1 MVPLRV
7 ALPLVFLLGV
17 VVLPAA
23 AVSYQ
28 FSSPEE
34 EDRFHSLS
42 QELRCLVCQNQSLAD
57 SNAELASD
65 LRDEVYTMLKS
76 GQSDAQIINFLV
88 TRYGDF
94 VLYRPPVK
102 QSTYLLWFGPFVF
115 LALAAFFV
123 LRLVRRRGKET
134 GVATSDADRHRVA
147 EILRGEGKP
156 GNGER
161 R

>member
-1 MVPLRV
+1 MVSLRFAV
-7 ALPLVFLLGV
+7 LLVLLLGI

-34 EDRFHSLS
+34 EGRFYRLS

-57 SNAELASD
+57 SSAELAGD
-65 LRDEVYTMLKS
+65 LRDEVYAMLKS
-76 GQSDAQIINFLV
+76 GKSDAEIINFLV
-88 TRYGDF
+88 ARYGDF

-115 LALAAFFV
+115 LALAAFFS
-123 LRLVRRRGKET
+123 LRFVRRRGRET
-134 GVATSDADRHRVA
+134 TTAISDADRHRVA
-147 EILRGEGKP
+147 EILLGNGKP
-156 GNGER
+156 GDGDR
-161 R
+161 